1 MEAWLLFFSRK
12 ARTRALFADLTLRR
26 VATMTEGV
34 KVWTRARMG
43 SGYLAGVLAGAAVVA
58 LAAEA
63 AWAAPA
69 PPWSL
74 PVQSFRLVERVSGP
88 VNYYKVLPGPPALIR
103 SRYEP
108 GYKTAVV
115 GYDAKAWQ
123 ERATRL
129 RWRWRALEL
138 PRGGDEC
145 KDGKG
150 DSAAVVYVSWK
161 RGLRYY
167 TLKYVWS
174 AVGHRGAICD
184 KKRNPFLAQDTVI
197 LESGGATN
205 EWKSVELDLHAEFR
219 KHFEGG
225 RADAD
230 VPDFFGVGLMSDGD
244 QTQSPSSAD
253 FAEFALQ

>member
-1 MEAWLLFFSRK
+1 
-12 ARTRALFADLTLRR
+12 
-26 VATMTEGV
+26 MTQSV
-34 KVWTRARMG
+34 KVWTKAGLGRSLVTGAFAAAV
-43 SGYLAGVLAGAAVVA
+43 LAAGV
-58 LAAEA
+58 
-63 AWAAPA
+63 AWATPA

-88 VNYYKVLPGPPALIR
+88 INYYKVMPGPPQLIR

-115 GYDAKAWQ
+115 GYDAKEWQ
-123 ERATRL
+123 ERASRL
-129 RWRWRALEL
+129 RWRWRAIEL

-174 AVGHRGAICD
+174 AVGQRGAVCD

-197 LESGGATN
+197 LESGGPAN
-205 EWKSVELDLHAEFR
+205 EWKSVDLDLRAEFR

-225 RADAD
+225 RADAE
-230 VPDFFGVGLMSDGD
+230 VPDFFGIGLMSDGD
-244 QTQSPSSAD
+244 QTRSSSSAD
-253 FAEFALQ
+253 FAEFSLE

>member
-1 MEAWLLFFSRK
+1 MSQMVTVSKKAWHKCGLLACASP
-12 ARTRALFADLTLRR
+12 
-26 VATMTEGV
+26 
-34 KVWTRARMG
+34 
-43 SGYLAGVLAGAAVVA
+43 AAVA
-58 LAAEA
+58 SSSAA
-63 AWAAPA
+63 AAPA

-88 VNYYKVLPGPPALIR
+88 VNYYKVMPGPPTLLR

-145 KDGKG
+145 RDGKG

-174 AVGHRGAICD
+174 AVGQRGAVCD

-197 LESGGATN
+197 LESGAPID
-205 EWKSVELDLHAEFR
+205 EWKSVELDLRAEYR

-225 RADAD
+225 DQSAE
-230 VPDFFGVGLMSDGD
+230 VPDLFGIGLMSDGD

-253 FAEFALQ
+253 FAEFRLE